1 MDFRGQGSLSQQQLE
16 SLLDVCAQA
25 SRAICEHYYG
35 DDSRNLLLKKEDQTP
50 LTLADI
56 ASHEIISSGLKALT
70 PDIPI
75 LSEESSPEEI
85 AARRDWPRCW
95 MVDPLDGT
103 KEFLGGTG
111 EFTINIALIEAKR
124 PTLGII
130 YQPLKHLAYV
140 GIEGQGAFEYRR
152 GEGTWESAP
161 VSVRPRPSDRLVLL
175 ASRRHRNDSLDRCIR
190 FLEETFALDRQN
202 SGSALKF
209 CDLASGSGDL
219 YPRFSPCSEWDVA
232 AGDALVHAAGGA
244 VLGLDGQLIQ
254 YNNRDTLLSPHFI
267 AVGDGGDPLWA
278 DLLAAV

>member
-25 SRAICEHYYG
+25 SRAISEHYYG

-56 ASHEIISSGLKALT
+56 ASHEIISSGLKTLI

-85 AARRDWPRCW
+85 AARRSWPRCW

-244 VLGLDGQLIQ
+244 VLGLDGQPIQ
-254 YNNRDTLLSPHFI
+254 YNNRDSLLSPHFI